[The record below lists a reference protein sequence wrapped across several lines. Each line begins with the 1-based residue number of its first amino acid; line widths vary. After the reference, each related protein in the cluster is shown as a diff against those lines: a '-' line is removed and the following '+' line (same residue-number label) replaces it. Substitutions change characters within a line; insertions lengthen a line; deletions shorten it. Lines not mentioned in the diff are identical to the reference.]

1 MSATIRPVMSAGP
14 PAANGTMTVTVLA
27 GYSWAWAL
35 LIPAIARSTAA
46 MSSFANHRLHSFFS
60 ATICWFHRCAKSVR
74 PHHARIGH
82 GLELEHLFA
91 RSGRVFGTHSQHA
104 AMLEREMGDSRRCR
118 ANRLSPGETWFSTL
132 ARRGNAFIDVVGP
145 FQCGAKRIG

>member
-35 LIPAIARSTAA
+35 LIPAIARRTAA

-60 ATICWFHRCAKSVR
+60 ATICWFHRCAKLVWL
-74 PHHARIGH
+74 HHARIGH
-82 GLELEHLFA
+82 RLELEHSLREVGSSAYQVFRYAQPACGYAGA
-91 RSGRVFGTHSQHA
+91 RDG
-104 AMLEREMGDSRRCR
+104 
-118 ANRLSPGETWFSTL
+118 
-132 ARRGNAFIDVVGP
+132 
-145 FQCGAKRIG
+145 